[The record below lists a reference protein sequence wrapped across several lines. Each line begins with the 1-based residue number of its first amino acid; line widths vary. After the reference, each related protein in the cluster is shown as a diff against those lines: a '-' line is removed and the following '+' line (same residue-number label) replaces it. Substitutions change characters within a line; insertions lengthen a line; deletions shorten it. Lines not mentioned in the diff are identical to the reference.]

1 MFAPEFQYHQ
11 ATTVAQAVQ
20 LLNANPGAKLIA
32 GGHGLIPLLKLR
44 QARLPA
50 VIDISGIE
58 ELKTIGVN
66 NGTVRI
72 GALATHRDIES
83 SAAVHDA
90 CEMLC
95 ETAGGIGD
103 TQVRNRGT
111 IGGNVAHA
119 DPGSDWPTVL
129 LAMNAQFLVQGP
141 SGLARRGS
149 RNIAAG
155 DFFTGPLTTA
165 LAENEIL
172 TAIEM
177 PRLSSNQL
185 AEYAKMAHPASSFAV
200 VGAAVVLS
208 TDGGQCTSASIAVGG
223 LVPAPV
229 RLPSVES
236 ALVGQ
241 QLTAE
246 TVAAAAE
253 QAPGDLGNN
262 VVGDSVYASAD
273 YRRAMAAV
281 EIKHALNHAIGL
293 VHG

>member
-1 MFAPEFQYHQ
+1 
-11 ATTVAQAVQ
+11 
-20 LLNANPGAKLIA
+20 
-32 GGHGLIPLLKLR
+32 
-44 QARLPA
+44 
-50 VIDISGIE
+50 
-58 ELKTIGVN
+58 
-66 NGTVRI
+66 
-72 GALATHRDIES
+72 
-83 SAAVHDA
+83 
-90 CEMLC
+90 
-95 ETAGGIGD
+95 
-103 TQVRNRGT
+103 
-111 IGGNVAHA
+111 
-119 DPGSDWPTVL
+119 
-129 LAMNAQFLVQGP
+129 
-141 SGLARRGS
+141 
-149 RNIAAG
+149 
-155 DFFTGPLTTA
+155 

>member
-1 MFAPEFQYHQ
+1 
-11 ATTVAQAVQ
+11 VAADDFFIGPFETAV
-20 LLNANPGAKLIA
+20 GADEVL
-32 GGHGLIPLLKLR
+32 
-44 QARLPA
+44 
-50 VIDISGIE
+50 
-58 ELKTIGVN
+58 TGVS
-66 NGTVRI
+66 VP
-72 GALATHRDIES
+72 ALA
-83 SAAVHDA
+83 AN
-90 CEMLC
+90 
-95 ETAGGIGD
+95 
-103 TQVRNRGT
+103 QV
-111 IGGNVAHA
+111 
-119 DPGSDWPTVL
+119 
-129 LAMNAQFLVQGP
+129 
-141 SGLARRGS
+141 
-149 RNIAAG
+149 
-155 DFFTGPLTTA
+155 
-165 LAENEIL
+165 
-172 TAIEM
+172 
-177 PRLSSNQL
+177 